1 MIVLALVS
9 AVLVGAASI
18 VLFSGS
24 IDNLLRRY
32 LLPLTVAC
40 ATASASGESEE
51 TKGLLIAGF
60 IVMVTLR
67 AIDESAQLE
76 LPVIWLSILS
86 ILATFGY
93 PAAVAQVASVSM
105 IIVDLAFLPKTGQ
118 SEYEDL
124 QGKFELYQLP
134 QVP

>member
-1 MIVLALVS
+1 MIILALVS

-76 LPVIWLSILS
+76 LPVIWLSILA

-118 SEYEDL
+118 SEYEGP
-124 QGKFELYQLP
+124 QEMFGQYQKLLAP
-134 QVP
+134 